1 MYDGGNRIMTSLCGD
16 ENLAP
21 YTDDMEAVASDCF
34 GTGGEYRMDIR
45 TSMML
50 LVTQNTGSEPLTVSI
65 SGNLG
70 ADGSGTHVTS
80 EYASGSLLGKL
91 CDSSSAN

>member
-1 MYDGGNRIMTSLCGD
+1 MILLWVWVLM
-16 ENLAP
+16 
-21 YTDDMEAVASDCF
+21 
-34 GTGGEYRMDIR
+34 GGEYRMDIR

-70 ADGSGTHVTS
+70 ADGSGQHVTS
-80 EYASGSLLGKL
+80 EYASGSFRGMMSSVCQAHGDPSVNHLWII
-91 CDSSSAN
+91 DSSLSTSGFEK